1 MYRNEQR
8 EKVYFSR
15 KICAQ
20 NFSKYVPE
28 IECNGRVSHSWASKL
43 LLVQANSRYQNG
55 VDILL
60 VMLSLW
66 KNHNFFLM
74 TLLANAEG
82 S

>member
-1 MYRNEQR
+1 MYKMNRA
-8 EKVYFSR
+8 EKVYLSR

-28 IECNGRVSHSWASKL
+28 IECNGRVSQSWASKL
-43 LLVQANSRYQNG
+43 LLVQAHSRYQNG

-66 KNHNFFLM
+66 RNHNFFLM

>member
-1 MYRNEQR
+1 MYKMNRE
-8 EKVYFSR
+8 EKVYFSS

-20 NFSKYVPE
+20 SCSKYVPE
-28 IECNGRVSHSWASKL
+28 IECNGRVSQSWASKL
-43 LLVQANSRYQNG
+43 LLVQVHSRYQNG

-60 VMLSLW
+60 VMLSLRR
-66 KNHNFFLM
+66 NHNFFLM